1 MAAVAA
7 LLADASRR
15 LDSAAEARILLAH
28 TAGVEPSRLALVAE
42 VPDGVAAALAELVE
56 RRAAGE
62 PVQYLTGRAWFRT
75 VEVAVA
81 PGVFIP
87 RPETELMTG
96 WAIDRL
102 RDLPGEPVVV
112 ELCAGS
118 GAISAAI
125 AAERPGCQQ
134 YAVELSED
142 AARVAEAN
150 LAGTGV
156 VLAEGDMADAFP
168 QLDGTVDL
176 VIANPPY
183 IPLEAWEQ
191 VAVDVRTH
199 EPDLALFSGED
210 GLDALKVVAGVAG
223 RLLRPGGFVCA
234 EHAEVQGES
243 VVALFAATGAF
254 AQVADHPDYND
265 RPRYVTA
272 VRAPELAG

>member
-1 MAAVAA
+1 MAAVAT

-28 TAGVEPSRLALVAE
+28 SAGVEPSRLALVAE

-56 RRAAGE
+56 RRVAGE

-125 AAERPGCQQ
+125 AAERPGCRQ
-134 YAVELSED
+134 YAVELSEA
-142 AARVAEAN
+142 AARAAEAN

-156 VLAEGDMADAFP
+156 VLAEGDMADAFRP
-168 QLDGTVDL
+168 LDGTVDL

-183 IPLEAWEQ
+183 IPLEAWEH

-210 GLDALKVVAGVAG
+210 GLDALTVVAEVAG

-234 EHAEVQGES
+234 EHAEVQGAA
-243 VVALFAATGAF
+243 VVALFAAAGAF
-254 AQVADHPDYND
+254 VHVADHRDYND